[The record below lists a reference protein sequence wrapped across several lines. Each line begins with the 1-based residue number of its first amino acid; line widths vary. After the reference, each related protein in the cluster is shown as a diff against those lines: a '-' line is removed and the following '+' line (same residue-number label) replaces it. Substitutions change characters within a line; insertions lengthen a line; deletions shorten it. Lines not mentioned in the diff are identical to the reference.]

1 MNQKIYTLFKKA
13 LLVVFVAISS
23 LTNMHAQ
30 EYADSTG
37 LVNDILAGTYEEYI
51 LAPKSVKDTFFIAK
65 SITLNKS
72 VIIRAKAGLGFK
84 PVIVGNNAKNPS
96 YLFQVKDVLA
106 GADITLRGVNVSN
119 KIRGAKSISN
129 GTFTILSEGV
139 NLNVK
144 DCEFYDFPGYNTVA
158 KVYNSGGN
166 ITLDSVLVYN
176 CGGKIIQVNYK
187 DDNST
192 PNYVPLI
199 GDLTV
204 KNSTFA
210 KIYGRMFLELGAGS
224 VVIDPITM
232 TTAPFNAGANNITI
246 DHCTFYGFEGV
257 GVLNSKKG
265 YTFAGDQAAVKQKL
279 SITNSIFSKMDK
291 NMDMDSASVF
301 VLDHNYFDFGR
312 NLGTSSLEDLSKY
325 NPTNTKTVGPL
336 FADTTNGKWN
346 LTLTNKDL
354 LIGSDNKPI
363 GDPRWTKINTGL
375 KSSLNSEINIYSDEN
390 NIIVNSQLSESTLSI
405 FDYTGRLIRTLR
417 INSGTTR
424 IPSSKGLYLVGITN
438 NNERI
443 FHKVLLK

>member
-1 MNQKIYTLFKKA
+1 MNVKIYTLFKKT
-13 LLVVFVAISS
+13 LLVVFFAISS
-23 LTNMHAQ
+23 LTSMHSQ

-51 LAPKSVKDTFFIAK
+51 LAPNSVKDTFFIAK

-144 DCEFYDFPGYNTVA
+144 DCEFYDFPGYNAVA
-158 KVYNSGGN
+158 KVFNSGGN
-166 ITLDSVLVYN
+166 IKLDSVLVYN

-187 DDNST
+187 DNNST
-192 PNYVPLI
+192 ANYVPLI

-210 KIYGRMFLELGAGS
+210 KIYGRMFLELGSGS

-232 TTAPFNAGANNITI
+232 TTAPFNAGANNISI

-257 GVLNSKKG
+257 GVLNSKKK
-265 YTFAGDQAAVKQKL
+265 YTFAGDQAAVKEKL
-279 SITNSIFSKMDK
+279 SITNSIFSKMDL
-291 NMDMDSASVF
+291 NMDMDSASVI
-301 VLDHNYFDFGR
+301 VLDNNYFNFGR
-312 NLGTSSLEDLSKY
+312 NLGTSTLEDLSKY
-325 NPTNTKTVGPL
+325 NPTNTKTIGPL

-354 LIGSDNKPI
+354 LIGSDGKPI
-363 GDPRWTKINTGL
+363 GDPRWTKMNTGL
-375 KSSLNSEINIYSDEN
+375 KDFLNSKITIYSDEN
-390 NIIVNSQLSESTLSI
+390 NILVNSQLSESNVSI
-405 FDYTGRLIRTLR
+405 YDYTGRLIRTLR

-424 IPSSKGLYLVGITN
+424 IPLAKGIYLVGITN
-438 NNERI
+438 ENNRI
-443 FHKVLLK
+443 AQKVLLK

>member
-13 LLVVFVAISS
+13 LLVVFFAISS
-23 LTNMHAQ
+23 LTSMHAQ

-37 LVNDILAGTYEEYI
+37 LVNDIIAGTYEEYI
-51 LAPKSVKDTFFIAK
+51 LAPNSVTDTFFISK

-119 KIRGAKSISN
+119 KVRGSKSISN

-144 DCEFYDFPGYNTVA
+144 DCEFYDFPGYNAVA
-158 KVYNSGGN
+158 KVFNSGGN

-210 KIYGRMFLELGAGS
+210 KIYGRMFLELGSGN

-301 VLDHNYFDFGR
+301 VIDNNYFDFGR
-312 NLGTSSLEDLSKY
+312 NLGTSTLEDLSKY
-325 NPTNTKTVGPL
+325 NPTNTKTVSPL

-375 KSSLNSEINIYSDEN
+375 KKSLNSKITIYSDEN
-390 NIIVNSQLSESTLSI
+390 NIIVNSQLSESNLSI
-405 FDYTGRLIRTLR
+405 YDFTGRLIRTLL
-417 INSGTTR
+417 ISSGITR
-424 IPSSKGLYLVGITN
+424 IPASKGFYLVAITN
-438 NNERI
+438 QNSRI
-443 FHKVLLK
+443 AQKVLLK

>member
-1 MNQKIYTLFKKA
+1 MNKKIYTLFKKA
-13 LLVVFVAISS
+13 LLVVFFAISS
-23 LTNMHAQ
+23 LTSMHAQ

-37 LVNDILAGTYEEYI
+37 LVNDIVAGTYEEYI
-51 LAPKSVKDTFFIAK
+51 LAPKSVKDTFFISK

-84 PVIVGNNAKNPS
+84 PVLVGNNAKNPS
-96 YLFQVKDVLA
+96 YLFQVKDVLS
-106 GADITLRGVNVSN
+106 GADITLRGVNISN

-144 DCEFYDFPGYNTVA
+144 DCEFYDFPGYNAVA
-158 KVYNSGGN
+158 KIFNSGGN

-187 DDNST
+187 DDAST

-210 KIYGRMFLELGAGS
+210 KIYGRMFLELGAGN
-224 VVIDPITM
+224 VVIDPVTM
-232 TTAPFNAGANNITI
+232 TTAPFNAGANNISI

-301 VLDHNYFDFGR
+301 VIDNNYFDFGR
-312 NLGTSSLEDLSKY
+312 NLGTSTLEDLSKY

-346 LTLTNKDL
+346 LTLTNKNL
-354 LIGSDNKPI
+354 LIGSDSKPI
-363 GDPRWTKINTGL
+363 GDPRWTKTNTGL
-375 KSSLNSEINIYSDEN
+375 RDFLKSKITIYSDDN
-390 NIIVNSQLSESTLSI
+390 NIIVNSQLSESTVSI
-405 FDYTGRLIRTLR
+405 FDYTGRSIKTLR

-424 IPSSKGLYLVGITN
+424 IPSAKGFYLVAITN

-443 FHKVLLK
+443 VYKVLLK

>member
-1 MNQKIYTLFKKA
+1 MKQNNYTLFKKT
-13 LLVVFVAISS
+13 LLFVFLGISS
-23 LTNMHAQ
+23 LASMQAQ

-51 LAPKSVKDTFFIAK
+51 LAPKSVTDTFFISK

-96 YLFQVKDVLA
+96 YLFQVKDVLS

-119 KIRGAKSISN
+119 KVRGAKSISN
-129 GTFTILSEGV
+129 GTFGIYSEGV

-158 KVYNSGGN
+158 KIYNSGGN

-210 KIYGRMFLELGAGS
+210 KIYGRMFLELGSGN

-232 TTAPFNAGANNITI
+232 TTASFNAGANNISI

-301 VLDHNYFDFGR
+301 VIDHNYFDFGR
-312 NLGTSSLEDLSKY
+312 NLGTSTLEDLSKY

-336 FADTTNGKWN
+336 FADTTSGKWN

-354 LIGSDNKPI
+354 LLGSDNKPI
-363 GDPRWTKINTGL
+363 GDPRWTKMNTSL
-375 KSSLNSEINIYSDEN
+375 KDLLNSKITIYSDEN
-390 NIIVNSQLSESTLSI
+390 NIIVNSQLSESTVSL
-405 FDYTGRLIRTLR
+405 FDYTGRLIKSLR
-417 INSGTTR
+417 INSGTTK
-424 IPSSKGLYLVGITN
+424 IPAAKGIYLVSITN
-438 NNERI
+438 QNTRI
-443 FHKVLLK
+443 ARKVLIK